1 MSISKNVPASVVSV
15 PFHGDTLEAVQTGDG
30 KIMVSI
36 KRVCESLGID
46 VEGQRKKLATCE
58 WATTEFISAVAQDG
72 KQRRLAMIDLESLP
86 MWLAT
91 ITASKVK
98 AAVRP
103 KLLQF
108 QREAHKV
115 LAAWFLGTCR
125 ENPALA
131 AALADMK
138 ERLAELEY
146 EQGWTQMC
154 VHLAQTEASLAEGRA
169 SCGLYATGD
178 DDTEYMT
185 AKEFFELFR
194 VRDGLGFS
202 VAKAP
207 AAERRAISRRIGDI
221 SRRKRAEVRFRSPDE
236 GGGVYGCS
244 EYRLDILMTWR
255 HLHDLEISGP
265 PESYNRIV
273 CSKKGGGR

>member
-1 MSISKNVPASVVSV
+1 MSISKNAPASIVSV
-15 PFHGDTLEAVQTGDG
+15 PFQGDTLEAVQTGDG

-108 QREAHKV
+108 QREARNV

-125 ENPALA
+125 DNPELA
-131 AALADMK
+131 AAIVELRASMEDRLSKMERQIESTRKHKEIYREEARASYDEADDAK
-138 ERLAELEY
+138 RRLAAIIDPENATIELPYMPFREFCRVFKVKDMA
-146 EQGWTQMC
+146 G
-154 VHLAQTEASLAEGRA
+154 HLISDLPATVARDLSRRVADLSRDEEIEIRVVGSGFRAVNTYSLAVLA
-169 SCGLYATGD
+169 
-178 DDTEYMT
+178 
-185 AKEFFELFR
+185 FWFR
-194 VRDGLGFS
+194 MH
-202 VAKAP
+202 
-207 AAERRAISRRIGDI
+207 E
-221 SRRKRAEVRFRSPDE
+221 RKRKNAVR
-236 GGGVYGCS
+236 
-244 EYRLDILMTWR
+244 I
-255 HLHDLEISGP
+255 I
-265 PESYNRIV
+265 
-273 CSKKGGGR
+273 